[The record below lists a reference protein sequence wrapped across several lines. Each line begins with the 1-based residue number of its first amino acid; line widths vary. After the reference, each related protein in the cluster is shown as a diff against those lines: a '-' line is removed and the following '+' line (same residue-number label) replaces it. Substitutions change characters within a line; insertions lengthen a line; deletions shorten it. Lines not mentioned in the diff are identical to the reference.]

1 MNIEFELPLNNKN
14 LRGKNIYSSKIV
26 IPDYL
31 IDHLLTNRQNNKSKL
46 NKSAKIK
53 IQKNL
58 THISNI
64 SNKIIK
70 SSQQLPKKRFLSPQM
85 NNYDKI
91 ELIKENKKLREENQ
105 KLKETIKNL
114 KNNVNSFD
122 SNYNFSNF
130 TNDINREKLTNLILT
145 MSYEKQSDEMFNNFS
160 TNNSNIKLFDNELIE
175 ENKQKFNMKELK
187 KIYEKTKN
195 LFQKYQNEISKK

>member
-1 MNIEFELPLNNKN
+1 MNIEFELPLNNK
-14 LRGKNIYSSKIV
+14 RGKNIYSSKIV
-26 IPDYL
+26 VPDYL

-58 THISNI
+58 TNISNI

-160 TNNSNIKLFDNELIE
+160 RNNSNIKLFDNELIE
-175 ENKQKFNMKELK
+175 ENKQKFNMKELN

-195 LFQKYQNEISKK
+195 LFQKYQNELSKK

>member
-1 MNIEFELPLNNKN
+1 MNIEFELPLNNK
-14 LRGKNIYSSKIV
+14 RGKNIYSSKIV
-26 IPDYL
+26 VPDYI

-58 THISNI
+58 TNISNI

-160 TNNSNIKLFDNELIE
+160 RNSSNIKLFDNELIE
-175 ENKQKFNMKELK
+175 ENKQKFNMKELN

>member
-1 MNIEFELPLNNKN
+1 MNIEFELPLNNK
-14 LRGKNIYSSKIV
+14 RGKNIYSSKIV
-26 IPDYL
+26 VPDYI

-58 THISNI
+58 TNISNI

-70 SSQQLPKKRFLSPQM
+70 SIQQLPKKRFLSPQM
-85 NNYDKI
+85 NNYEKI

-160 TNNSNIKLFDNELIE
+160 RNNSNIKLFDNELIE
-175 ENKQKFNMKELK
+175 ENKQKFNMKELN

-195 LFQKYQNEISKK
+195 LFQKYQNELSKK